1 MSISGL
7 AAYIAA
13 QASGNIWLGLLVG
26 LLSGGVMGLIHAFLS
41 VSLRLSQIL
50 SGLGIWLFGMGF
62 TSYYGRSF
70 TGILSASTIKP
81 ILNLSPLF
89 FVGLLLIVFF
99 QFLIFKTHFGIKVRA
114 AGENPSVADAWGCS
128 VVRIRYLCVI
138 VGSMLSG
145 LSGAYLTTT
154 YSALWSAGV
163 IAGRGWISLALVFT
177 SLWIPLF
184 LLGTSFIM
192 GILWV
197 TMFSAQMLPG
207 APTFLMQMI
216 PYTVAILSMISYS
229 LIRAKGKSFMPSAL
243 GETYHPED

>member
-128 VVRIRYLCVI
+128 VVRIR
-138 VGSMLSG
+138 
-145 LSGAYLTTT
+145 
-154 YSALWSAGV
+154 
-163 IAGRGWISLALVFT
+163 
-177 SLWIPLF
+177 
-184 LLGTSFIM
+184 
-192 GILWV
+192 
-197 TMFSAQMLPG
+197 
-207 APTFLMQMI
+207 
-216 PYTVAILSMISYS
+216 
-229 LIRAKGKSFMPSAL
+229 
-243 GETYHPED
+243 E